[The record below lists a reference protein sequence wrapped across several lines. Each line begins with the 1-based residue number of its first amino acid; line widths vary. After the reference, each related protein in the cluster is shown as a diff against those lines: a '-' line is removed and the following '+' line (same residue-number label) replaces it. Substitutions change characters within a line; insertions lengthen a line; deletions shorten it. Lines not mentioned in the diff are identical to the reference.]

1 MALCIGLIRNKQFPL
16 VGDSPRLV
24 PTQPH
29 CVPAYIYPGLLFH
42 NGILFHCNKYVLF
55 SFSRWLKR
63 NSTAIKRNVFKE
75 RKTRFYMSLC
85 LNNRVLFTIEFQAI
99 IALIFIFF
107 LVYCLTHILKV
118 YDKNKMRHKEDLFVI
133 VCLSPWNKDF
143 PLHWKIIDR

>member
-16 VGDSPRLV
+16 VGDRPRLV

-99 IALIFIFF
+99 IALFFFF

-143 PLHWKIIDR
+143 PLHSKITDR